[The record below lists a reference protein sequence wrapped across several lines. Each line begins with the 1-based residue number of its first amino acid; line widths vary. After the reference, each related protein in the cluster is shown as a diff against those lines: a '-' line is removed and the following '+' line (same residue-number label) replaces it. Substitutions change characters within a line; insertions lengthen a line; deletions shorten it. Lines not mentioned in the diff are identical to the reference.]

1 MSAHGVEFS
10 DDDPG
15 TIEVAALTSS
25 RFLLQRERLLPYRDA
40 PGRINIPL
48 LERAHA
54 ALTDGRVTV
63 PPHLHD
69 RVVAWLRHAR
79 AWREARV
86 GAKRPRDGA
95 GSEEPDEALTLDELF
110 TAYMNDVI
118 ARKLVGL
125 APPTPR
131 RARRAAEMP
140 KTQRRESR
148 VARPLRRLRRT
159 VSSTLDESCKGLH
172 GDGSAGAS
180 SVRSLSLGSGR
191 SQSDVYEVERLLD
204 ERRSPD
210 GAAAFLV
217 RWAGYAPEHD
227 TWEPECHVAPHL
239 VANFRE
245 ARALAADFSG
255 RDYGERRSRRLWC
268 ASCRRHFH
276 VDNFSSRS
284 RRADPAERKC
294 LLHSAML
301 R

>member
-15 TIEVAALTSS
+15 TIEVAALTPS

-40 PGRINIPL
+40 PGRINVPL

-54 ALTDGRVTV
+54 ALADGRITV
-63 PPHLHD
+63 PPQLHD
-69 RVVAWLRHAR
+69 RVVAWVRHAK
-79 AWREARV
+79 AWRAARV
-86 GAKRPRDGA
+86 GAKRPRDAA
-95 GSEEPDEALTLDELF
+95 GSEEPDEALTIDELF
-110 TAYMNDVI
+110 TAHMNDVI
-118 ARKLVGL
+118 ARRLVGL
-125 APPTPR
+125 APPTPK

-159 VSSTLDESCKGLH
+159 VSATLGEGCKGLH
-172 GDGSAGAS
+172 ADGSAGAS
-180 SVRSLSLGSGR
+180 SVRSLSLTSGR

-204 ERRSPD
+204 ERRGAD
-210 GAAAFLV
+210 GAAFLV

-227 TWEPECHVAPHL
+227 TWEPECHVVPHL
-239 VANFRE
+239 VASFRE
-245 ARALAADFSG
+245 AKALAADFSG
-255 RDYGERRSRRLWC
+255 RDYGERRSRQLWC
-268 ASCRRHFH
+268 ARCRRHFH
-276 VDNFSSRS
+276 VDNFSSRA
-284 RRADPAERKC
+284 RRADPAERRC